1 MGIADEKYV
10 ALTTFR
16 KNGERKT
23 TPIWVADLGDGTLG
37 FTTSKDSWKVKRIG
51 NDPRVELQ
59 PSDSRGNPRAGSDV
73 ATGKAE
79 VVQGAGVDTVAGQIK
94 AKYGFQVA
102 LIGVFAAVRKLIGK
116 GSANDAAV
124 IIALD

>member
-1 MGIADEKYV
+1 M
-10 ALTTFR
+10 
-16 KNGERKT
+16 
-23 TPIWVADLGDGTLG
+23 
-37 FTTSKDSWKVKRIG
+37 
-51 NDPRVELQ
+51 
-59 PSDSRGNPRAGSDV
+59 

-79 VVQGAGVDTVAGQIK
+79 VVQGAGVDTVSGQIK

-124 IIALD
+124 IITLD